1 MRGVGAVF
9 SGMVV
14 VLLLRSTLLA
24 GLAVRG
30 LVLDV
35 LAFATVFW
43 ALRGGAAWGTTFG
56 FVVGLCADLDA
67 AHYLGRHALG
77 LALLGY
83 LVGRLAGTLVKDSVP
98 TLLLLLIVATAAHQ
112 SWSIAF
118 ELGGFLAW
126 PEVLLR
132 VVVGSLAPGVV
143 GAAVLAFTSFR
154 RGPFRVGN
162 ASAGKTF

>member
-1 MRGVGAVF
+1 MKGIGAALT
-9 SGMVV
+9 GMIV

-35 LAFATVFW
+35 LVFSTVFW
-43 ALRGGAAWGTTFG
+43 ALRAGAGWGATFG

-67 AHYLGRHALG
+67 AHWLGRHALG
-77 LALLGY
+77 LSLLGY
-83 LVGRLAGTLVKDSVP
+83 LVGRLSGTLVRDSAG
-98 TLLLLLIVATAAHQ
+98 TQLLVLALATAAHQ
-112 SWSIAF
+112 AWSIAF

-132 VVVGSLAPGVV
+132 VFVGAIATGVL
-143 GAAVLAFTSFR
+143 GAAVLAFTNR
-154 RGPFRVGN
+154 WTGPFAVP
-162 ASAGKTF
+162 GKSL